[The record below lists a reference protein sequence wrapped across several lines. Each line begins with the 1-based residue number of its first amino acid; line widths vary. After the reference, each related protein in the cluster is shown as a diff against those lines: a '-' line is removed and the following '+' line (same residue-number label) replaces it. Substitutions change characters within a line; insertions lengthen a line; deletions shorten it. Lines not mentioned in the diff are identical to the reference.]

1 MEKEYI
7 TKERKEA
14 LEQELQEL
22 QTTERKK
29 ILEALEFAK
38 SLGDLSENAEY
49 HQARENQ
56 GKLEDRIREI
66 THVLA
71 NSQVMKKHKKSDI
84 VEVGSTV
91 VVQKVGSKDKKTF
104 ELVGAED
111 ADMTNG
117 RLSYRSPLGEGAAGA
132 PFSFKYKINTLYLRY
147 YGFYT
152 RTKTSTFG
160 KARTFTRGWC

>member
-1 MEKEYI
+1 MEKDYI

-14 LEQELQEL
+14 LEQELHDL

-56 GKLEDRIREI
+56 AKLEDRIREI

-71 NSQVMKKHKKSDI
+71 TSEVMKKHKKSDI

-111 ADMTNG
+111 ADMASG
-117 RLSYRSPLGEGAAGA
+117 RLSYRSPLGEALMGHKKGDVAKFNG
-132 PFSFKYKINTLYLRY
+132 PVGVIEYKLV
-147 YGFYT
+147 
-152 RTKTSTFG
+152 SVE
-160 KARTFTRGWC
+160 